1 MEALGSVA
9 TNAAFFKGVTSWMGD
24 LFSALD
30 YFTGDFME
38 AVGKGFMK

>member
-1 MEALGSVA
+1 MEALGSVGP
-9 TNAAFFKGVTSWMGD
+9 NLEFFSGVTSWMGD